1 MRKVFKAHDFNGNG
15 KLDLAEFEEALAEF
29 GLFPKIVDLKALHQF
44 YDLDKDGQISYAE
57 LIN

>member
-29 GLFPKIVDLKALHQF
+29 GYVFSFD
-44 YDLDKDGQISYAE
+44 SY
-57 LIN
+57 